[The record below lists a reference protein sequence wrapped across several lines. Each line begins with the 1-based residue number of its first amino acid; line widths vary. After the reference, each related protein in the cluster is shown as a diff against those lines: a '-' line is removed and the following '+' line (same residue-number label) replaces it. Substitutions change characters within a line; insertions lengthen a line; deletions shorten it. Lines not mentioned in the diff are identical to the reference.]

1 MHSLI
6 NQSVLTNYSCRLQ
19 GSAGISSTLES
30 KHLKGILLFV
40 CLFLFRSC
48 TDDKHICDCLFVVS
62 TINLLP
68 LTSIGDLGSWSKR
81 EVRGSVLAS
90 PQLWPQQHLSLY
102 SGPAELHCHLGVWDR
117 CQIPPLS
124 SCDLHDLQCRKLHLR
139 NWLVHR
145 LKASR

>member
-62 TINLLP
+62 TINLLGP
-68 LTSIGDLGSWSKR
+68 GRTEENTIKHLTMFKIEKSESGS
-81 EVRGSVLAS
+81 GLT
-90 PQLWPQQHLSLY
+90 Q
-102 SGPAELHCHLGVWDR
+102 
-117 CQIPPLS
+117 
-124 SCDLHDLQCRKLHLR
+124 
-139 NWLVHR
+139 
-145 LKASR
+145 